1 MDPITHTIIAM
12 VTIFIAYYVGYF
24 MGKQRGAILGMA
36 AVIEWVQSKSD
47 GRTLRLVRYIRV
59 HKNTIS

>member
-12 VTIFIAYYVGYF
+12 VTIFIAYWLGYF

-36 AVIEWVQSKSD
+36 AVIEWVQSKAGIAQWD
-47 GRTLRLVRYIRV
+47 KWTEEDNVKKI
-59 HKNTIS
+59 N